1 MIDINLK
8 HPKISQKTNICH
20 FELSGKLAIVRNR
33 PLLLHNVYLEN
44 AMHPHLSII
53 FQITKN
59 EQQYNQRL
67 KVQVVA
73 NTSSVTTSVREP
85 LQVTD

>member
-53 FQITKN
+53 FQITKKWTAI
-59 EQQYNQRL
+59 QPTT
-67 KVQVVA
+67 KS
-73 NTSSVTTSVREP
+73 TSSSKHK
-85 LQVTD
+85 